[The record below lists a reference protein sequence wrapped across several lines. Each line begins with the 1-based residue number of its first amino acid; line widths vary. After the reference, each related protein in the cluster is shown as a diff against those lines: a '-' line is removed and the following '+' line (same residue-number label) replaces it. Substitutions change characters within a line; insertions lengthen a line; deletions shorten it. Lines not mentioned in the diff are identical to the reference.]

1 MKKKIF
7 TLFAMMC
14 CVVGLQAETVTK
26 TWDFSEYAEQVDL
39 GGTTYTLTYDEL
51 TLVGNSGAQAGKE
64 YVSAAAGFHCNGN
77 SSSSRRYIKYTPQ
90 YDGTW
95 TVTYRSNKAT
105 NTEDGT
111 IVTDRITAIGTSV
124 VNFSKEEDATSD
136 VLAWG
141 FTEGSTNKTISAQL
155 EKGKTYYAYFANGG
169 QSIMKLE
176 YTYDDSDQPDDPDPD
191 DPDPQP
197 GDAPDITG
205 MSLYYWDN
213 FTKANLQTFADNA
226 TIQITGN
233 LSKKIESGSS
243 ITIGNKSYASMK
255 LSNGAQNTY
264 VAPDGYAATKVVFF
278 SYVNKDEQTD
288 RPAHWKEVGGV
299 NYDVESSGGEMM
311 SFKNG
316 AKPDIRTYEFSSP
329 VRAFTFTN
337 GGEQLCYVM
346 AVELEESAAEL
357 VKIPAAGYATYVATG
372 NVAVPEGVEAFIV
385 TGVYDTYVS
394 LQGINNVAAGT
405 PVILKGNEGY
415 YTLPVLEGDAVD
427 ASANML
433 RASNG
438 DVSGSGIYVLA
449 NQNNVVGFYPL
460 GADVVIPA
468 GKAYLQV
475 EGEAKSFLAL
485 EDVTAINNVEAASAH
500 TSTIYN
506 VAGQKVQNIK
516 ASGLYIVNGKK
527 VFVK

>member
-1 MKKKIF
+1 M
-7 TLFAMMC
+7 
-14 CVVGLQAETVTK
+14 
-26 TWDFSEYAEQVDL
+26 
-39 GGTTYTLTYDEL
+39 
-51 TLVGNSGAQAGKE
+51 
-64 YVSAAAGFHCNGN
+64 
-77 SSSSRRYIKYTPQ
+77 
-90 YDGTW
+90 
-95 TVTYRSNKAT
+95 
-105 NTEDGT
+105 
-111 IVTDRITAIGTSV
+111 SV
-124 VNFSKEEDATSD
+124 
-136 VLAWG
+136 
-141 FTEGSTNKTISAQL
+141 
-155 EKGKTYYAYFANGG
+155 
-169 QSIMKLE
+169 
-176 YTYDDSDQPDDPDPD
+176 
-191 DPDPQP
+191 
-197 GDAPDITG
+197 
-205 MSLYYWDN
+205 YYWDVDN
-213 FTKANLQTFADNA
+213 FAAANLQTFADGA
-226 TIQITGN
+226 TIQITEKLDKTIANGN
-233 LSKKIESGSS
+233 D
-243 ITIGNKSYASMK
+243 ITIGNKKYRSMK

-278 SYVNKDEQTD
+278 SYVNADYDED
-288 RPAHWKEVGGV
+288 IKAYWKEVNGV
-299 NYDVESSGGEMM
+299 SYDEATSGGLMK
-311 SFKNG
+311 SFKDG
-316 AKPDIRTYEFSSP
+316 ANPDFRTYEFSSP
-329 VRAFTFTN
+329 VKAFTFTN
-337 GGEQLCYVM
+337 TGKQLCYVM

-394 LQGINNVAAGT
+394 LQEINNVAAGT

-427 ASANML
+427 AGANML

-449 NQNNVVGFYPL
+449 NQNDVVGFYPL

-475 EGEAKSFLAL
+475 EGEAKGFLAL
-485 EDVTAINNVEAASAH
+485 EDVTAINNVEAAFAH

>member
-1 MKKKIF
+1 
-7 TLFAMMC
+7 
-14 CVVGLQAETVTK
+14 
-26 TWDFSEYAEQVDL
+26 
-39 GGTTYTLTYDEL
+39 
-51 TLVGNSGAQAGKE
+51 
-64 YVSAAAGFHCNGN
+64 
-77 SSSSRRYIKYTPQ
+77 
-90 YDGTW
+90 
-95 TVTYRSNKAT
+95 
-105 NTEDGT
+105 
-111 IVTDRITAIGTSV
+111 
-124 VNFSKEEDATSD
+124 
-136 VLAWG
+136 
-141 FTEGSTNKTISAQL
+141 
-155 EKGKTYYAYFANGG
+155 
-169 QSIMKLE
+169 
-176 YTYDDSDQPDDPDPD
+176 
-191 DPDPQP
+191 
-197 GDAPDITG
+197 
-205 MSLYYWDN
+205 
-213 FTKANLQTFADNA
+213 
-226 TIQITGN
+226 
-233 LSKKIESGSS
+233 
-243 ITIGNKSYASMK
+243 
-255 LSNGAQNTY
+255 
-264 VAPDGYAATKVVFF
+264 
-278 SYVNKDEQTD
+278 
-288 RPAHWKEVGGV
+288 
-299 NYDVESSGGEMM
+299 
-311 SFKNG
+311 
-316 AKPDIRTYEFSSP
+316 
-329 VRAFTFTN
+329 
-337 GGEQLCYVM
+337 
-346 AVELEESAAEL
+346 LEESAAEL

-449 NQNNVVGFYPL
+449 NQNNEVGFYPL